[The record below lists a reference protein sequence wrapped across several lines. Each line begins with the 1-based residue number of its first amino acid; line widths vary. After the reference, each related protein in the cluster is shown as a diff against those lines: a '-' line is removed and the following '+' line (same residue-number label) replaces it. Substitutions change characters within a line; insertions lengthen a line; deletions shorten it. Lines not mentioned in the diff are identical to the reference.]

1 MGFIDK
7 IKGAVSGN
15 ADKADDAID
24 KAADFIDD
32 KTGGKHTD
40 KIDSVS
46 DKAKDLVDKLDGDD
60 DPKK

>member
-15 ADKADDAID
+15 ADKADDVID
-24 KAADFIDD
+24 KAAGFVDD

-40 KIDSVS
+40 KIDSVTE
-46 DKAKDLVDKLDGDD
+46 KAKGFVDKLDDD
-60 DPKK
+60 APEK